1 MSEQH
6 LADSPADAARRLL
19 KTGPAA
25 SLAGLPPATTRHQS
39 LDSDERGEVAL

>member
-19 KTGPAA
+19 KTIWMCLLVAA
-25 SLAGLPPATTRHQS
+25 ATGELPDHTACT
-39 LDSDERGEVAL
+39 A